1 MQKKTYFETLTE
13 PSAFLDDWEGWLGN
27 QTGHIYAGMFM
38 AFWLCVASLV
48 LMGELPHRVDV
59 FAFCFIAYVAFEIK
73 FQGWKGYD
81 TIEDTVFVVGY
92 GAGGPLS
99 ALNEIAAGGADASI
113 NIIGLIVFFVIS
125 PIHLAF
131 GVAFRYNRDDN
142 SKG

>member
-27 QTGHIYAGMFM
+27 QTGHIFAGMFT
-38 AFWLCVASLV
+38 AFWICAASFV
-48 LMGELPHRVDV
+48 LMGELPYRVDV
-59 FAFCFIAYVAFEIK
+59 FVACLLGYFAFEIF

-92 GAGGPLS
+92 GVGGPLS
-99 ALNEIAAGGADASI
+99 ALSEIAAGGADASI
-113 NIIGLIVFFVIS
+113 NIIGLIVFFVIA

-131 GVAFRYNRDDN
+131 GVAFRYSRTDN

>member
-1 MQKKTYFETLTE
+1 MQEKTYFETLTE
-13 PSAFLDDWEGWLGN
+13 PGAFLDDWYGWLTN
-27 QTGHIYAGMFM
+27 QAAHIFLGLCM
-38 AFWLCVASLV
+38 AFWLCVIPHL
-48 LMGELPHRVDV
+48 LMGELPYRVDV
-59 FAFCFIAYVAFEIK
+59 FAACLIGYIAFEMF
-73 FQGWKGYD
+73 FQGWRGYD

-92 GAGGPLS
+92 GVGGPLS

-131 GVAFRYNRDDN
+131 GVVFRYNRTDN

>member
-13 PSAFLDDWEGWLGN
+13 PSAFLNDWYGWLTN
-27 QTGHIYAGMFM
+27 QGAHIFAGMFV
-38 AFWLCVASLV
+38 AFWMCVISLFV
-48 LMGELPHRVDV
+48 MGELPYRVDV
-59 FAFCFIAYVAFEIK
+59 FAACLMGYIAFEMF
-73 FQGWKGYD
+73 FQGWRGYD

-113 NIIGLIVFFVIS
+113 NIIGLIVFFVIA

-142 SKG
+142 SKR